1 MTVKEAAA
9 VLGISPDA
17 VRAGLETGAFR
28 FGTVIPM
35 KKKVYLIYRQRFET
49 ETGIKTTNQERST
62 KWKPTRSSTRRTTSS
77 R

>member
-1 MTVKEAAA
+1 MVNKEATMTVKEAAA

-35 KKKVYLIYRQRFET
+35 KEKVYIIFREKFEE
-49 ETGIKTTNQERST
+49 ETGINT
-62 KWKPTRSSTRRTTSS
+62 KGDTK
-77 R
+77 

>member
-1 MTVKEAAA
+1 MVNHEATMTVKEAAA

-35 KKKVYLIYRQRFET
+35 KKKVFVIYRKRFET
-49 ETGIKTTNQERST
+49 ETGIKTEQEET
-62 KWKPTRSSTRRTTSS
+62 K
-77 R
+77 